1 MIYSSK
7 AGEGVEKDLSQQR
20 LKRIHLQSNLIRCCP
35 VPVGIG
41 FSFEEKIK

>member
-7 AGEGVEKDLSQQR
+7 AREGEDRPPQHCLNKSI
-20 LKRIHLQSNLIRCCP
+20 LKSNLIRCCP

-41 FSFEEKIK
+41 FSFVI